1 MNKQLIFIDSQVENY
16 QSLVEGKNSEAEVVV
31 LKATENG
38 IEKITNILKKRT
50 HLEAIHIV
58 SHGEDAKFKA
68 GELVSKY

>member
-38 IEKITNILKKRT
+38 IEKINNKDFGIYFLIQT
-50 HLEAIHIV
+50 
-58 SHGEDAKFKA
+58 
-68 GELVSKY
+68 SKGKCRAVCFHKTTLL